1 MRNPLE
7 WPRGP
12 FFRLLGTTSLLT
24 LFAAGEVGVWFD
36 PFDPATLYQDT
47 AGTMPI
53 TAPGQICKLMRDKS
67 PNAKHATQP
76 TTAAAPI
83 YGIHPKT
90 GIRNLL
96 TDTDAMATQNVTVAA
111 GTHTLSFTGS
121 GTVTLTG
128 AAAGSLI
135 GGGTLT
141 FTATAGTLTLTVVG
155 SVTFAQLERGSV
167 ATAYQKVVTRYEI
180 TEAGVPSVHYLYG
193 GGASDPRWMVTPAI
207 NFTGT
212 DKMTVWAAVRKL
224 STSAGMIAE
233 LSTNSNVTNG
243 SFYLV
248 PGNVATAAGA
258 YYAFG
263 SRGTIHAPVES
274 PANYAAPI
282 TNVLAG
288 IGDISGDVSTL
299 RVNGAQV
306 ATSAADQGTGNYG
319 NHALYLMM
327 RGGSQFPFFGYFYGL
342 IARGAQSSAAQLAM
356 VEGDYNA
363 KLGAY

>member
-1 MRNPLE
+1 MRNFHSGGL
-7 WPRGP
+7 RK
-12 FFRLLGTTSLLT
+12 RYRSSASILAI
-24 LFAAGEVGVWFD
+24 FAAGEVGVWFD
-36 PFDPATLYQDT
+36 PFDLTTLFQDT
-47 AGTMPI
+47 AGTVPV
-53 TAPGQICKLMRDKS
+53 TAPGQTVAQMRDKS
-67 PNAKHATQP
+67 PNAKHATQA
-76 TTAAAPI
+76 TAAARPI

-111 GTHTLSFTGS
+111 GTHTLSFTSS

-128 AAAGSLI
+128 AATGSLI

-180 TEAGVPSVHYLYG
+180 TEAGVPSVHYLYA
-193 GGASDPRWMVTPAI
+193 GGASDPRWMVTPAL

-212 DKMTVWAAVRKL
+212 DKMTVWAAARKL
-224 STSAGMIAE
+224 SDAATASLVE
-233 LSTNSNVTNG
+233 LSASTAANTGVFAIFAPVSGGAATY
-243 SFYLV
+243 SFLSKGTAQV
-248 PGNVATAAGA
+248 VAT
-258 YYAFG
+258 
-263 SRGTIHAPVES
+263 T
-274 PANYAAPI
+274 PASYAAPNTSI
-282 TNVLAG
+282 IAG
-288 IGDISGDVSTL
+288 IGDISADTTAI
-299 RVNGAQV
+299 RANGAQV
-306 ATSAADQGTGNYG
+306 AASASDQGTGNYG

-327 RGGSQFPFFGYFYGL
+327 RAGTSLPFNGYFYGL
-342 IARGAQSSAAQLAM
+342 IARGAQSNAAQLAM